1 MSNTL
6 QIKGRR
12 YQKYPSS
19 LKKVLFRK
27 NTEKLSG
34 FKNRYAVK
42 IILFDELA
50 GGIKFNL
57 DSEGQVCLFAV
68 EIPENFIHGFLEF
81 AADVRVGITVVGNTG
96 V

>member
-1 MSNTL
+1 MLNTL

-19 LKKVLFRK
+19 LKVLFRK

-50 GGIKFNL
+50 
-57 DSEGQVCLFAV
+57 
-68 EIPENFIHGFLEF
+68 
-81 AADVRVGITVVGNTG
+81 
-96 V
+96 